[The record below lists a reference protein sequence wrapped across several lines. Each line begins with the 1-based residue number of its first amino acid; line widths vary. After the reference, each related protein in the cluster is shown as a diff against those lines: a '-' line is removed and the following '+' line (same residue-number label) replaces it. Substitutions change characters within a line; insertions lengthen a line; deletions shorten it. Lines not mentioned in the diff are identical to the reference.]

1 MQQADA
7 PASSVLVR
15 ARSSKCSMVVGWQAA
30 LLWAVLCSVALRD
43 SRDRL
48 VAEAERLLDGTRSLF
63 RVAATLTLM
72 PLSALSANLEVR
84 GCHLRGLE
92 PSMRVMLWCWG
103 GPWLAVPRL
112 PRCQAAGCG
121 HHSCAAVR
129 SSRSRYSR
137 ALREDRCQAG
147 TLGDLE
153 DTSTGSLL
161 GISCRHSGG
170 HTPLGSRQWHRAEAA
185 AARSDRR
192 LQQRRRSLRKR

>member
-84 GCHLRGLE
+84 GCHLRGLALCYGAGVA
-92 PSMRVMLWCWG
+92 RG
-103 GPWLAVPRL
+103 WLSRASPAARRPDVVTTAVL
-112 PRCQAAGCG
+112 LSA
-121 HHSCAAVR
+121 AAVVGT
-129 SSRSRYSR
+129 
-137 ALREDRCQAG
+137 AG
-147 TLGDLE
+147 PLE
-153 DTSTGSLL
+153 KTDVKPVHLVT
-161 GISCRHSGG
+161 
-170 HTPLGSRQWHRAEAA
+170 
-185 AARSDRR
+185 
-192 LQQRRRSLRKR
+192 